1 MHFTGNIYRPPL
13 EANTPLLEITYGCS
27 WNQCSFCSMYRNTK
41 FGTSPIEDIES
52 DLKELN
58 KYSPEIERIFLVNG
72 DALTLPYEK
81 LTIISKLIHK
91 YLPNLKTISCYASIR
106 NIRTKTVEELKK
118 LHEEGFDEFYIGLET
133 ANDYALKLMN
143 KGYTSEEEQECL
155 LKLEQADIS
164 YNAIVMFGITGR
176 GCGKEHI
183 IETAHLLNRY
193 KPKVILS
200 MSTSVQKQTPLEKYR
215 VEGIYEELTEREMI
229 EEELLFLKELEMEDN
244 CLYFGSHPYN
254 LINITNY
261 FINKENMI
269 NKIENKVQQIDKEN
283 PGLLD
288 RVLSRGSL

>member
-27 WNQCSFCSMYRNTK
+27 WNQCYFCSMYRNTK

-52 DLKELN
+52 DLKELK

-91 YLPNLKTISCYASIR
+91 YLPNIKTISCYASIR

-176 GCGKEHI
+176 GCSKEHI
-183 IETAHLLNRY
+183 IETTQLLNRY

-229 EEELLFLKELEMEDN
+229 EEELLFLKEWKWRIIA
-244 CLYFGSHPYN
+244 YTSAVIH
-254 LINITNY
+254 II
-261 FINKENMI
+261 
-269 NKIENKVQQIDKEN
+269 
-283 PGLLD
+283 
-288 RVLSRGSL
+288 